1 MASFDVLSGFM
12 KEEGV
17 YVVEDIECMYPYHMP
32 VELDPPNFWRYPDKY
47 HSLTLRKFIRKLTD
61 VVNRDFL
68 QRSRLSIY
76 NRETPPRRA
85 SHTLGNYS
93 VLGRDDLIS
102 SYQVFANCLVMYFGY
117 HLSKPKQQGGLDPR
131 ERRLMF

>member
-1 MASFDVLSGFM
+1 MSSIGISFKDQDYQFTIG
-12 KEEGV
+12 K
-17 YVVEDIECMYPYHMP
+17 
-32 VELDPPNFWRYPDKY
+32 
-47 HSLTLRKFIRKLTD
+47 
-61 VVNRDFL
+61 
-68 QRSRLSIY
+68 
-76 NRETPPRRA
+76 RRPGA